1 MRSVRTMNTFFAD
14 CCFPTHV
21 ARNFRSITYHPYT
34 IQGNEPST
42 RISTVH
48 FHRLSCHVIRQTCV
62 PDTDSS
68 VLGQHH
74 IVYFWDN
81 LVWID
86 FIGGL
91 QDHETN
97 KFQFSDS
104 RGTDS
109 RKCIKVLGCVS
120 SGPHVSIFSTH
131 VAVQYQRRSVRATQH
146 VRFIDCIHTGDLQ
159 QQR

>member
-1 MRSVRTMNTFFAD
+1 MFMHIIFINQKSSHHSIAQFIFAKHPINRIMNHFA
-14 CCFPTHV
+14 
-21 ARNFRSITYHPYT
+21 RIL
-34 IQGNEPST
+34 GNLIFEGCGSNST

-74 IVYFWDN
+74 IVYFWGN

-120 SGPHVSIFSTH
+120 SGPHVDFLHSCGSTIPVPKCLRYTTCSFH
-131 VAVQYQRRSVRATQH
+131 
-146 VRFIDCIHTGDLQ
+146 
-159 QQR
+159 